1 MAKKDPKEAADAAEA
16 RSKKAPKAETKKAA
30 AAKPAPSSNP
40 ELDEEER
47 ALFLRHLPLVK
58 AARDRVGTAVSDLRK
73 LYKTAKA
80 EGNFTKADFDTAIE
94 LETAEKEAKERAKIA
109 RKLKIAKIVGSDLGQ
124 QLDMF
129 LEPVRVPA
137 ADRAYD
143 EGKTDA
149 LQGITAKPAYDP
161 STEQYRKYMEGFHEG
176 TAKRVTGGIKKLEVE
191 EDVKKTSKEK
201 AKVDQQKAVDAK
213 AFEEP
218 APLPESSSGVPL
230 TRAQFRAQQEA
241 AKAAQG

>member
-149 LQGITAKPAYDP
+149 LQGISAKPAYDP
-161 STEQYRKYMEGFHEG
+161 STEQYRKYMEGWHEAQ
-176 TAKRVTGGIKKLEVE
+176 AKMVKGGIGKLPEAVE
-191 EDVKKTSKEK
+191 EDAKEK
-201 AKVDQQKAVDAK
+201 AKAPPSSKKPMTD
-213 AFEEP
+213 ETPPP
-218 APLPESSSGVPL
+218 AQTSGVPL

-241 AKAAQG
+241 AKAAAAAE